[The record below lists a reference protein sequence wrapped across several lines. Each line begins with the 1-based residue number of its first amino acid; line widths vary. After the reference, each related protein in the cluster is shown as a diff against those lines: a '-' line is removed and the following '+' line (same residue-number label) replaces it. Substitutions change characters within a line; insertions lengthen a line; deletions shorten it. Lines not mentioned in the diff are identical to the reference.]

1 MTVYKQFAIVFFMHI
16 SELSIKEREAL
27 AEKAKTKA
35 VYLYQIG
42 KGVRSP
48 SVKLAKRLMDADP
61 RLTWD
66 SIYGR
71 APDTVAEQEK
81 AA

>member
-1 MTVYKQFAIVFFMHI
+1 MHI
-16 SELSIKEREAL
+16 SELTIEERECL
-27 AEKAKTKA
+27 AEKAETKA

-42 KGVRSP
+42 KGIRSP

-66 SIYGR
+66 SIYGK
-71 APDTVAEQEK
+71 ALHGANCPEQQ

>member
-1 MTVYKQFAIVFFMHI
+1 MHI
-16 SELSIKEREAL
+16 SELTIKERTDL
-27 AEKAKTKA
+27 AEKAKTKP

-42 KGVRSP
+42 KGIRSP

-66 SIYGR
+66 SIYGK
-71 APDTVAEQEK
+71 APDTDLAQKE